1 MKKLL
6 TLILACTMIL
16 SCPVSASAASA
27 KYTKATK
34 AYESWMK
41 KNCSKPY
48 FYAYYDIVDID
59 QNGIPELLLSNQYTQ
74 NRLYTYDYSKKKM
87 VLLAKSDLG
96 RNFPNE
102 KIMMYNTKKK
112 TVEIVFWDTQ
122 KTVRKFYQVK
132 GTKLKT
138 IKTYEWGGTCRI
150 NGKKCSDSA
159 YHKNLDKDLKSYKG
173 MRYYKRY

>member
-48 FYAYYDIVDID
+48 SYAYYDIVDID
-59 QNGIPELLLSNQYTQ
+59 QNGIPELLLSNQYTHMIILRKRWFFWQ
-74 NRLYTYDYSKKKM
+74 RAISEEIFQM
-87 VLLAKSDLG
+87 RKS
-96 RNFPNE
+96 
-102 KIMMYNTKKK
+102 
-112 TVEIVFWDTQ
+112 
-122 KTVRKFYQVK
+122 
-132 GTKLKT
+132 
-138 IKTYEWGGTCRI
+138 
-150 NGKKCSDSA
+150 
-159 YHKNLDKDLKSYKG
+159 
-173 MRYYKRY
+173 